1 MSLVMHTRHELIG
14 VARFCALYIQKGGR
28 INVEVDSAV
37 DAIAN
42 KHSHSLLIDE
52 VLEQFVRSAPVDFD
66 SLIVP
71 VALVDYICETSH
83 PKLITKPSTVICD
96 HRIKVV
102 RLAQF
107 ERLFKLAKCFG
118 QAVDARHLTDTV
130 DEVLHRSQ

>member
-71 VALVDYICETSH
+71 VALVDYICETAR
-83 PKLITKPSTVICD
+83 PQPSIVICD
-96 HRIKVV
+96 NRIKVV

-130 DEVLHRSQ
+130 DEVLHHSQ